1 MKLGTEVNG
10 ISGAVAYAEGRGG
23 TWFCPK
29 AAQLKATKPI
39 REFKSFRF
47 RFTENLLQK
56 LRSGALDDK
65 KIADERPFLL
75 EIVR

>member
-10 ISGAVAYAEGRGG
+10 MSGAVAYAEGRGG

-47 RFTENLLQK
+47 RFTKNLLQK
-56 LRSGALDDK
+56 FRSGALDDK
-65 KIADERPFLL
+65 KIADERPSLL
-75 EIVR
+75 EIAR